1 MSATSD
7 TYWLALRRVHGA
19 GPRTCRL
26 LLERFGSAE
35 RIFKAGEQEIV
46 AAGAGRNVAR
56 AIASF
61 NDFAPLEKELCELLR
76 LGAHLVRWTDA
87 DYPLNLKQI
96 ADPPPYLI
104 ARGPLEPSDAA
115 CVAVVGARAASEAGL
130 RMAQR
135 LGFELAAH
143 GFVVVSGLARGIDG
157 AAHRGA
163 LEAGGRT
170 IAVLGCGIDVA
181 YPPEHRGLA
190 DAIIE
195 GRGAI
200 LSELPLGTAP
210 LPENFPSRNRILS
223 GLSLGVVIVE
233 AAEKS
238 GSLITARMALE
249 QDRQVFAV
257 PGSPLSGKTRG
268 SNRLLREGAVL
279 VECVE
284 DVIED
289 LAPQMAGRTPKPK
302 LSTPA
307 ECITPMASRTT
318 LVQAAAVE
326 SPIPGVSNVRVA
338 NVQAPEVSTPATSS
352 QLVPAAGGT
361 GDGPRRLRGATAAD
375 LKEATAAD
383 RPGKLAEEAVRQ
395 TKAILD
401 CLINAEKLHV
411 DAMIETCELPPQ
423 TVLNLLLELELRGLV
438 VQHPGKLFT
447 LP

>member
-1 MSATSD
+1 MSATAD
-7 TYWLALRRVHGA
+7 AHWLALRRVHGA

-35 RIFKAGEQEIV
+35 QIFKATEDQITAAGVGRKV
-46 AAGAGRNVAR
+46 AA
-56 AIASF
+56 AIAGF
-61 NDFAPLEKELCELLR
+61 NDFAPLEKELCELPR
-76 LGAHLVRWTDA
+76 LGARLVRWTD
-87 DYPLNLKQI
+87 DEYPPNLKQI
-96 ADPPPYLI
+96 ADPPPYLV
-104 ARGPLEPSDAA
+104 ARGLLEPNDTA

-135 LGFELAAH
+135 LGFELAAR

-190 DAIIE
+190 DWIVE
-195 GRGAI
+195 RRGAV
-200 LSELPLGTAP
+200 LSELPLGSAP

-257 PGSPLSGKTRG
+257 PGSPLNGKTRG

-289 LAPQMAGRTPKPK
+289 LAPQMAPKA
-302 LSTPA
+302 SAEAERAAAASQPA
-307 ECITPMASRTT
+307 NVETEGPMLQPPVSRVTADASRRELGKSSAVSIVSSGRANPSEG
-318 LVQAAAVE
+318 LVE
-326 SPIPGVSNVRVA
+326 DK
-338 NVQAPEVSTPATSS
+338 T
-352 QLVPAAGGT
+352 
-361 GDGPRRLRGATAAD
+361 
-375 LKEATAAD
+375 KEIQSV
-383 RPGKLAEEAVRQ
+383 LN
-395 TKAILD
+395 
-401 CLINAEKLHV
+401 CLIDAQRLHV
-411 DAMIETCELPPQ
+411 DAVIESCQLPPQ

>member
-1 MSATSD
+1 MSATAD
-7 TYWLALRRVHGA
+7 AYWLALRRVHGV

-35 RIFKAGEQEIV
+35 QIFKATEDEV
-46 AAGAGRNVAR
+46 AAAGVAR
-56 AIASF
+56 KVASAIAGF
-61 NDFAPLEKELCELLR
+61 NDFAPLEKELCELPR
-76 LGAHLVRWTDA
+76 LGARVLRWTD
-87 DYPLNLKQI
+87 DEYPPNLKQI

-104 ARGPLEPSDAA
+104 ARGVLEPNNTA

-190 DAIIE
+190 DMIVE
-195 GRGAI
+195 SRGAV
-200 LSELPLGTAP
+200 LSELPLGSAP

-238 GSLITARMALE
+238 GSLITARTALE

-289 LAPQMAGRTPKPK
+289 LAPQMAGKASMPAEPAASA
-302 LSTPA
+302 LQATPA
-307 ECITPMASRTT
+307 VAAPAKVKAEDPVILPSALRAADSSEAAIRSVAS
-318 LVQAAAVE
+318 
-326 SPIPGVSNVRVA
+326 I
-338 NVQAPEVSTPATSS
+338 ATSLGS
-352 QLVPAAGGT
+352 SSESLV
-361 GDGPRRLRGATAAD
+361 
-375 LKEATAAD
+375 
-383 RPGKLAEEAVRQ
+383 EEKTREIQAV
-395 TKAILD
+395 LN
-401 CLINAEKLHV
+401 CLIDAQRLHV
-411 DAMIETCELPPQ
+411 DAVIETCQLPPQ

-447 LP
+447 LL

>member
-1 MSATSD
+1 MSASAD
-7 TYWLALRRVHGA
+7 VYWLALRRVQGV

-26 LLERFGSAE
+26 LLERFGFAE
-35 RIFKAGEQEIV
+35 QIFKATEDEIA
-46 AAGAGRNVAR
+46 AAGVGRKLA
-56 AIASF
+56 ASITGF
-61 NDFAPLEKELCELLR
+61 NDFAPLERELCELPR
-76 LGAHLVRWTDA
+76 LGARLVRWTDE
-87 DYPLNLKQI
+87 DYPPNLKQI
-96 ADPPPYLI
+96 ADPPPYLV
-104 ARGPLEPSDAA
+104 ARGLLEPNDTA

-135 LGFELAAH
+135 LGFELAAR

-190 DAIIE
+190 DSIVE
-195 GRGAI
+195 QRGAV
-200 LSELPLGTAP
+200 LSELPLGSAP

-238 GSLITARMALE
+238 GSLITARTALE

-257 PGSPLSGKTRG
+257 PGSPLSGRTRG

-289 LAPQMAGRTPKPK
+289 LAPQMAPKA
-302 LSTPA
+302 SASA
-307 ECITPMASRTT
+307 ERAAAISQAAIAVAAPINVPTESPPLQPWASRVTAGVGERPMESCKSSEPGT
-318 LVQAAAVE
+318 ATPGSPSENLV
-326 SPIPGVSNVRVA
+326 
-338 NVQAPEVSTPATSS
+338 
-352 QLVPAAGGT
+352 
-361 GDGPRRLRGATAAD
+361 
-375 LKEATAAD
+375 KE
-383 RPGKLAEEAVRQ
+383 
-395 TKAILD
+395 KAKEIQSVLG
-401 CLINAEKLHV
+401 CLIDAQKLHV
-411 DAMIETCELPPQ
+411 DAVIESCQLPPQ

>member
-1 MSATSD
+1 MAATSD
-7 TYWLALRRVHGA
+7 AHWLALRRVHGA

-35 RIFKAGEQEIV
+35 QIFKSTEEEIT
-46 AAGAGRNVAR
+46 AAGVGRNVAR
-56 AIASF
+56 AIAGF
-61 NDFAPLEKELCELLR
+61 NDFAPLEKELCELPR
-76 LGAHLVRWTDA
+76 LGARLVRWTDA
-87 DYPLNLKQI
+87 DYPPNLRQI

-104 ARGPLEPSDAA
+104 ARGLLEPNDAA
-115 CVAVVGARAASEAGL
+115 CIAVVGARAASEAGL

-170 IAVLGCGIDVA
+170 VAVLGCGIDVA

-190 DAIIE
+190 DSIIE
-195 GRGAI
+195 RRGAV

-249 QDRQVFAV
+249 QNRQVFAV

-289 LAPQMAGRTPKPK
+289 LAPQMAGEASARTERAATVSESTRAVAVSAAVAPRSRPMMQPK
-302 LSTPA
+302 L
-307 ECITPMASRTT
+307 
-318 LVQAAAVE
+318 QAAAVGE
-326 SPIPGVSNVRVA
+326 ALSRSRAINSGDSPA
-338 NVQAPEVSTPATSS
+338 
-352 QLVPAAGGT
+352 QLVEDGT
-361 GDGPRRLRGATAAD
+361 
-375 LKEATAAD
+375 KQI
-383 RPGKLAEEAVRQ
+383 KLILNCLTDAQSLHIDAV
-395 TKAILD
+395 
-401 CLINAEKLHV
+401 
-411 DAMIETCELPPQ
+411 IETCQLPPQ
-423 TVLNLLLELELRGLV
+423 TVLNLLLELELMGLV

>member
-1 MSATSD
+1 
-7 TYWLALRRVHGA
+7 
-19 GPRTCRL
+19 
-26 LLERFGSAE
+26 
-35 RIFKAGEQEIV
+35 
-46 AAGAGRNVAR
+46 
-56 AIASF
+56 
-61 NDFAPLEKELCELLR
+61 
-76 LGAHLVRWTDA
+76 
-87 DYPLNLKQI
+87 
-96 ADPPPYLI
+96 
-104 ARGPLEPSDAA
+104 
-115 CVAVVGARAASEAGL
+115 
-130 RMAQR
+130 
-135 LGFELAAH
+135 
-143 GFVVVSGLARGIDG
+143 
-157 AAHRGA
+157 
-163 LEAGGRT
+163 
-170 IAVLGCGIDVA
+170 VLGCGIDVA

-210 LPENFPSRNRILS
+210 LPENFPSRNRVLS

-289 LAPQMAGRTPKPK
+289 LAPQMAGKVSKPK
-302 LSTPA
+302 LSTAA
-307 ECITPMASRTT
+307 ERTAPMASQTT
-318 LVQAAAVE
+318 LVEAAAVE
-326 SPIPGVSNVRVA
+326 GPIPDVSNVRAVNA
-338 NVQAPEVSTPATSS
+338 RAPATSPQPVS
-352 QLVPAAGGT
+352 EAVGT
-361 GDGPRRLRGATAAD
+361 GEGQPSAG
-375 LKEATAAD
+375 D
-383 RPGKLAEEAVRQ
+383 RAVELAEEVTRQ

-401 CLINAEKLHV
+401 CLTDAEKLHV

-423 TVLNLLLELELRGLV
+423 IVLNLLLELELRGLV

>member
-1 MSATSD
+1 MSATAD
-7 TYWLALRRVHGA
+7 AYWLALRRVHGV

-35 RIFKAGEQEIV
+35 QIFKATEDEV
-46 AAGAGRNVAR
+46 AAAGVAR
-56 AIASF
+56 KVASAIAGF
-61 NDFAPLEKELCELLR
+61 NDFAPLEKELCELPR
-76 LGAHLVRWTDA
+76 LGARVLRWTD
-87 DYPLNLKQI
+87 DEYPPNLKQI

-104 ARGPLEPSDAA
+104 ARGVLEPNNTA

-190 DAIIE
+190 DMIVE
-195 GRGAI
+195 SRGAV
-200 LSELPLGTAP
+200 LSELPLGSAP

-238 GSLITARMALE
+238 GSLITARTALE

-289 LAPQMAGRTPKPK
+289 LAPQMAGKASMPAEPAASA
-302 LSTPA
+302 LQATPA
-307 ECITPMASRTT
+307 VAAPAKVKAEDPVILPSALRAADSSEAPIRSVAS
-318 LVQAAAVE
+318 
-326 SPIPGVSNVRVA
+326 I
-338 NVQAPEVSTPATSS
+338 ATSLGS
-352 QLVPAAGGT
+352 SSESLV
-361 GDGPRRLRGATAAD
+361 
-375 LKEATAAD
+375 
-383 RPGKLAEEAVRQ
+383 EEKTREIQAV
-395 TKAILD
+395 LN
-401 CLINAEKLHV
+401 CLIDAQRLHV
-411 DAMIETCELPPQ
+411 DAVIETCQLPPQ

-447 LP
+447 LL

>member
-1 MSATSD
+1 MAATSD
-7 TYWLALRRVHGA
+7 AHWLALRRVHGA

-26 LLERFGSAE
+26 LLERFGSDE
-35 RIFKAGEQEIV
+35 QIFKSTEEEIT
-46 AAGAGRNVAR
+46 AAGVGRNVAR
-56 AIASF
+56 AIAGF
-61 NDFAPLEKELCELLR
+61 NDFAPLEKELCELPR
-76 LGAHLVRWTDA
+76 LGARLVRWTDA
-87 DYPLNLKQI
+87 DYPPNLRQI

-104 ARGPLEPSDAA
+104 ARGLLEPIDAA

-170 IAVLGCGIDVA
+170 VAVLGCGIDVA

-190 DAIIE
+190 DSIIE
-195 GRGAI
+195 RRGAV

-249 QDRQVFAV
+249 QNRQVFAV

-284 DVIED
+284 DVIEN
-289 LAPQMAGRTPKPK
+289 LAPQMAGEASARTERAATVSESTRAVAVSAAVAPRSRPMTQPK
-302 LSTPA
+302 L
-307 ECITPMASRTT
+307 
-318 LVQAAAVE
+318 QAAAVGE
-326 SPIPGVSNVRVA
+326 ALSRSRVINSGDSPA
-338 NVQAPEVSTPATSS
+338 
-352 QLVPAAGGT
+352 QLVEEGT
-361 GDGPRRLRGATAAD
+361 
-375 LKEATAAD
+375 KQI
-383 RPGKLAEEAVRQ
+383 KLILNCLTDAQSLHIDAV
-395 TKAILD
+395 
-401 CLINAEKLHV
+401 
-411 DAMIETCELPPQ
+411 IETCQLPPQ
-423 TVLNLLLELELRGLV
+423 TVLNLLLELELMGLV

>member
-1 MSATSD
+1 MAATAD
-7 TYWLALRRVHGA
+7 AYWLALRRVHGA

-26 LLERFGSAE
+26 LLDRFGSAE
-35 RIFKAGEQEIV
+35 AIFKANEEEIV
-46 AAGAGRNVAR
+46 AAGVGRGVAH
-56 AIASF
+56 AIAGF
-61 NDFAPLEKELCELLR
+61 NDFAPLDKELCELPR
-76 LGAHLVRWTDA
+76 LGARLVRWTDA
-87 DYPLNLKQI
+87 DYPRNLKQI
-96 ADPPPYLI
+96 ADPPPYLV
-104 ARGPLEPSDAA
+104 ARGLLYPDETA

-130 RMAQR
+130 RMAER

-143 GFVVVSGLARGIDG
+143 GFVVVSGLARGVDG

-170 IAVLGCGIDVA
+170 VAVLGCGIDVA
-181 YPPEHRGLA
+181 YPPEHRALA
-190 DAIIE
+190 DRIVE
-195 GRGAI
+195 NRGAL

-210 LPENFPSRNRILS
+210 MPENFPSRNRILS

-289 LAPQMAGRTPKPK
+289 LAPQMAGK
-302 LSTPA
+302 
-307 ECITPMASRTT
+307 
-318 LVQAAAVE
+318 
-326 SPIPGVSNVRVA
+326 
-338 NVQAPEVSTPATSS
+338 S
-352 QLVPAAGGT
+352 QLAAESVAT
-361 GDGPRRLRGATAAD
+361 AYRATLATAARVASEPMESAPPR
-375 LKEATAAD
+375 LEASARRPEALSTGQSVRLVEEAITEVQAILNCFKEAD
-383 RPGKLAEEAVRQ
+383 
-395 TKAILD
+395 
-401 CLINAEKLHV
+401 KLHV
-411 DAMIETCELPPQ
+411 DAMIETCQLPPQ

>member
-1 MSATSD
+1 MSATAD
-7 TYWLALRRVHGA
+7 AYWLALRRVHGV

-35 RIFKAGEQEIV
+35 QIFKATEDEV
-46 AAGAGRNVAR
+46 AAAGVAR
-56 AIASF
+56 KVASAIAGF
-61 NDFAPLEKELCELLR
+61 NDFAPLEKELCELPR
-76 LGAHLVRWTDA
+76 LGARVVRWTD
-87 DYPLNLKQI
+87 DEYPPNLKQI

-104 ARGPLEPSDAA
+104 ARGVLEPNNTA

-190 DAIIE
+190 DMIVE
-195 GRGAI
+195 SRGAV
-200 LSELPLGTAP
+200 LSELPLGSAP

-238 GSLITARMALE
+238 GSLITARTALE

-289 LAPQMAGRTPKPK
+289 LAPQMAGKASMPAEPAASA
-302 LSTPA
+302 LQATPA
-307 ECITPMASRTT
+307 VAAPAKVKAEDPVILPSALRAADSSEAPIRSVAS
-318 LVQAAAVE
+318 
-326 SPIPGVSNVRVA
+326 I
-338 NVQAPEVSTPATSS
+338 ATSLGS
-352 QLVPAAGGT
+352 SSESLV
-361 GDGPRRLRGATAAD
+361 
-375 LKEATAAD
+375 
-383 RPGKLAEEAVRQ
+383 EEKTREIQAV
-395 TKAILD
+395 LN
-401 CLINAEKLHV
+401 CLIDAQRLHV
-411 DAMIETCELPPQ
+411 DAVIETCQLPPQ

>member
-7 TYWLALRRVHGA
+7 AYWLALRRVHGA

-26 LLERFGSAE
+26 LLDRFGSAE
-35 RIFKAGEQEIV
+35 RIFEAKEEEITSAGV
-46 AAGAGRNVAR
+46 GRNVAR
-56 AIASF
+56 AIAGF
-61 NDFAPLEKELCELLR
+61 NDFAPLEKELCELPR
-76 LGAHLVRWTDA
+76 LGARLVRWTDA
-87 DYPLNLKQI
+87 DYPANLKQI

-104 ARGPLEPSDAA
+104 ARGSLEPNDTA

-170 IAVLGCGIDVA
+170 VAVLGCGIDVA

-190 DAIIE
+190 ESIVE
-195 GRGAI
+195 HRGAV

-223 GLSLGVVIVE
+223 GLALGVVVVE

-257 PGSPLSGKTRG
+257 PGSPLGGKTRG

-279 VECVE
+279 VDCVE

-289 LAPQMAGRTPKPK
+289 LAPQMASRRATPEGRPTPTAG
-302 LSTPA
+302 SGVA
-307 ECITPMASRTT
+307 ASPI
-318 LVQAAAVE
+318 AAAAAKIG
-326 SPIPGVSNVRVA
+326 IPAAARS
-338 NVQAPEVSTPATSS
+338 
-352 QLVPAAGGT
+352 VPAVVAAT
-361 GDGPRRLRGATAAD
+361 GHLSQSHAAD
-375 LKEATAAD
+375 SVSGPANLV
-383 RPGKLAEEAVRQ
+383 EEITKQAQ
-395 TKAILD
+395 TILS
-401 CLINAEKLHV
+401 CLTDAEKLHV
-411 DAMIETCELPPQ
+411 DAVIETCQLPSQ

>member
-1 MSATSD
+1 MAATSD
-7 TYWLALRRVHGA
+7 AHWLALRRVHGA

-35 RIFKAGEQEIV
+35 QIFEATEDETA
-46 AAGAGRNVAR
+46 AAGVGRKVAGS
-56 AIASF
+56 ITGF
-61 NDFAPLEKELCELLR
+61 NDFAPLEKELCELPR
-76 LGAHLVRWTDA
+76 LGARLVRWTDEE
-87 DYPLNLKQI
+87 YPANLKQI
-96 ADPPPYLI
+96 ADPPPYLV
-104 ARGPLEPSDAA
+104 ARGLLEPRAAA

-170 IAVLGCGIDVA
+170 VAVLGCGIDVT

-190 DAIIE
+190 DTIIE
-195 GRGAI
+195 RRGAV

-223 GLSLGVVIVE
+223 GLSLGVVVVE

-249 QDRQVFAV
+249 QNRQVFAV

-289 LAPQMAGRTPKPK
+289 LAPQMAGEASARAERAHAR
-302 LSTPA
+302 LSGSTRDVA
-307 ECITPMASRTT
+307 
-318 LVQAAAVE
+318 VAAAVTTHGR
-326 SPIPGVSNVRVA
+326 PMMQPKLKDAATGNAFKRSNSINSGNLPAGLVA
-338 NVQAPEVSTPATSS
+338 EGSKQIQSILNCLTDAQS
-352 QLVPAAGGT
+352 LHI
-361 GDGPRRLRGATAAD
+361 D
-375 LKEATAAD
+375 
-383 RPGKLAEEAVRQ
+383 AV
-395 TKAILD
+395 
-401 CLINAEKLHV
+401 
-411 DAMIETCELPPQ
+411 IETCQLPPQ
-423 TVLNLLLELELRGLV
+423 TVLNLLLELELMGMV

>member
-1 MSATSD
+1 MAAPPGTMSATSD
-7 TYWLALRRVHGA
+7 AYWLALRRVHGA

-35 RIFKAGEQEIV
+35 RIFKATEEEII
-46 AAGAGRNVAR
+46 AAGVGRNVAR
-56 AIASF
+56 AIAGF
-61 NDFAPLEKELCELLR
+61 DGFAPLEKELCELPR
-76 LGAHLVRWTDA
+76 IGARLVRWTDVE
-87 DYPLNLKQI
+87 YPPNLKQI
-96 ADPPPYLI
+96 ADPPPYLF
-104 ARGPLEPSDAA
+104 ARGLLEPNDTA

-135 LGFELAAH
+135 LGFELAAR

-190 DAIIE
+190 DSIVE
-195 GRGAI
+195 RRGAV

-257 PGSPLSGKTRG
+257 PGSPLNGKTRG

-289 LAPQMAGRTPKPK
+289 LAPQMAGKVSASAESDTAAACDAA
-302 LSTPA
+302 PA
-307 ECITPMASRTT
+307 ASATMER
-318 LVQAAAVE
+318 QAAAVMPHGGE
-326 SPIPGVSNVRVA
+326 APTARAVA
-338 NVQAPEVSTPATSS
+338 MQTEMIVDQSSDLTQEMTKQVQ
-352 QLVPAAGGT
+352 
-361 GDGPRRLRGATAAD
+361 
-375 LKEATAAD
+375 
-383 RPGKLAEEAVRQ
+383 
-395 TKAILD
+395 AILD
-401 CLINAEKLHV
+401 CLTDVQKLHV
-411 DAMIETCELPPQ
+411 DAVIETCQLPPQ

>member
-7 TYWLALRRVHGA
+7 AYWLALRRVHGA

-26 LLERFGSAE
+26 LLERFGTAE
-35 RIFKAGEQEIV
+35 QIFKATEEEIIK
-46 AAGAGRNVAR
+46 AGVGRNVAR
-56 AIASF
+56 AIAGF
-61 NDFAPLEKELCELLR
+61 NDFALMEKELCELPR
-76 LGAHLVRWTDA
+76 LGARLVRWIDA
-87 DYPLNLKQI
+87 DYPPNLKQI
-96 ADPPPYLI
+96 ADPPPYFI
-104 ARGPLEPSDAA
+104 ARGLLEANETA

-190 DAIIE
+190 DAIVE

-249 QDRQVFAV
+249 QNRQVFAV

-268 SNRLLREGAVL
+268 SNRMLREGAVL

-289 LAPQMAGRTPKPK
+289 LAPQMAEKGSALPERE
-302 LSTPA
+302 LPA
-307 ECITPMASRTT
+307 VLQSALGAVASVKVEPTSARPAKSETT
-318 LVQAAAVE
+318 
-326 SPIPGVSNVRVA
+326 
-338 NVQAPEVSTPATSS
+338 
-352 QLVPAAGGT
+352 
-361 GDGPRRLRGATAAD
+361 RLRVVPGLSQIAIASDQSAGLAKEMTKQVAT
-375 LKEATAAD
+375 
-383 RPGKLAEEAVRQ
+383 
-395 TKAILD
+395 ILN
-401 CLINAEKLHV
+401 CLTDVQKLHV
-411 DAMIETCELPPQ
+411 DAVIETCQLPPQ

>member
-7 TYWLALRRVHGA
+7 AYWLALRRVHGA

-35 RIFKAGEQEIV
+35 QIFKATEEEITT
-46 AAGAGRNVAR
+46 AGIGRNVAR
-56 AIASF
+56 AIAGF
-61 NDFAPLEKELCELLR
+61 NDFAPLEKELCELPR
-76 LGAHLVRWTDA
+76 LGARLVRWTDA
-87 DYPLNLKQI
+87 DYPPNLKQI
-96 ADPPPYLI
+96 ADPPPFLM
-104 ARGPLEPSDAA
+104 ARGLLEANDTA

-190 DAIIE
+190 DTIVE
-195 GRGAI
+195 RRGAI

-223 GLSLGVVIVE
+223 GLALGVVIVE

-289 LAPQMAGRTPKPK
+289 LAPQMAGHLAGK
-302 LSTPA
+302 LSASVEREARAVLQSTPA
-307 ECITPMASRTT
+307 
-318 LVQAAAVE
+318 AAATV
-326 SPIPGVSNVRVA
+326 I
-338 NVQAPEVSTPATSS
+338 VQAPAAMQSVSEA
-352 QLVPAAGGT
+352 PAAG
-361 GDGPRRLRGATAAD
+361 DLASRSRTAVAS
-375 LKEATAAD
+375 D
-383 RPGKLAEEAVRQ
+383 RSAGLAEEATRQ
-395 TKAILD
+395 AQTILD
-401 CLINAEKLHV
+401 CLTDVQKLHV
-411 DAMIETCELPPQ
+411 DEVIETCQLPPQ

>member
-1 MSATSD
+1 MSATAD
-7 TYWLALRRVHGA
+7 AYWLALRRVHGV

-35 RIFKAGEQEIV
+35 QIFKATEDEV
-46 AAGAGRNVAR
+46 AAAGVAR
-56 AIASF
+56 KVASAIAGF
-61 NDFAPLEKELCELLR
+61 NDFAPLEKELCELPR
-76 LGAHLVRWTDA
+76 LGARVVRWTD
-87 DYPLNLKQI
+87 DEYPPNLKQI

-104 ARGPLEPSDAA
+104 ARGVLEPNNTA

-190 DAIIE
+190 DMIVE
-195 GRGAI
+195 SRGAV
-200 LSELPLGTAP
+200 LSELPLGSAP

-238 GSLITARMALE
+238 GSLITARTALE

-289 LAPQMAGRTPKPK
+289 LAPQMAGKASMPAEPAASA
-302 LSTPA
+302 LQATPA
-307 ECITPMASRTT
+307 VAAPAKVKAEDPVILPSALRAADSSEAPIRSVAS
-318 LVQAAAVE
+318 
-326 SPIPGVSNVRVA
+326 I
-338 NVQAPEVSTPATSS
+338 ATSLGS
-352 QLVPAAGGT
+352 SSESLV
-361 GDGPRRLRGATAAD
+361 
-375 LKEATAAD
+375 
-383 RPGKLAEEAVRQ
+383 EEKTREIQAV
-395 TKAILD
+395 LN
-401 CLINAEKLHV
+401 CLIDAQRLHV
-411 DAMIETCELPPQ
+411 DAVIETCQLPPQ

-447 LP
+447 LL

>member
-1 MSATSD
+1 MAATSD
-7 TYWLALRRVHGA
+7 AHWLALRRVHGA

-35 RIFKAGEQEIV
+35 QIFKSTEEEII
-46 AAGAGRNVAR
+46 AAGVGRNVAR
-56 AIASF
+56 AIAGF
-61 NDFAPLEKELCELLR
+61 NDFAPLEKELCELPR
-76 LGAHLVRWTDA
+76 LGARLVRWTDA
-87 DYPLNLKQI
+87 DYPTNLRQI

-104 ARGPLEPSDAA
+104 ARGLLEPNDAA

-170 IAVLGCGIDVA
+170 VAVLGCGIDVA

-190 DAIIE
+190 DSIIE
-195 GRGAI
+195 RRGAV

-249 QDRQVFAV
+249 QNRQVFAV

-289 LAPQMAGRTPKPK
+289 LAPQMAG
-302 LSTPA
+302 
-307 ECITPMASRTT
+307 EASARD
-318 LVQAAAVE
+318 VAVAAAVTTHGR
-326 SPIPGVSNVRVA
+326 PMMQPK
-338 NVQAPEVSTPATSS
+338 
-352 QLVPAAGGT
+352 LKDAAT
-361 GDGPRRLRGATAAD
+361 GDAFKRSNSINSGNLPARLV
-375 LKEATAAD
+375 
-383 RPGKLAEEAVRQ
+383 AEGSKQIQSILNCLTDAQSLHIDAV
-395 TKAILD
+395 
-401 CLINAEKLHV
+401 
-411 DAMIETCELPPQ
+411 IETCQLPPQ
-423 TVLNLLLELELRGLV
+423 TVLNLLLELELMGMV

>member
-1 MSATSD
+1 MSATAD
-7 TYWLALRRVHGA
+7 AYWLALRRVHGA

-35 RIFKAGEQEIV
+35 QIFKATEDQITAAGVGRKV
-46 AAGAGRNVAR
+46 AA
-56 AIASF
+56 AIAGF
-61 NDFAPLEKELCELLR
+61 NDFAPLEKELCELPR
-76 LGAHLVRWTDA
+76 LGARLVRWTD
-87 DYPLNLKQI
+87 DEYPPNLKQI
-96 ADPPPYLI
+96 ADPPPYLV
-104 ARGPLEPSDAA
+104 ARGLLEPNDTA

-135 LGFELAAH
+135 LGFELAAR

-190 DAIIE
+190 DWIVE
-195 GRGAI
+195 RRGAV
-200 LSELPLGTAP
+200 LSELPLGSAP

-257 PGSPLSGKTRG
+257 PGSPLNGKTRG

-289 LAPQMAGRTPKPK
+289 LAPQMAPKA
-302 LSTPA
+302 SA
-307 ECITPMASRTT
+307 EAER
-318 LVQAAAVE
+318 AAAA
-326 SPIPGVSNVRVA
+326 SQPA
-338 NVQAPEVSTPATSS
+338 NVETEGPMLQPPVSRVTADARRRELGKSS
-352 QLVPAAGGT
+352 AVSIVSSGRANPSEGLVEDKT
-361 GDGPRRLRGATAAD
+361 
-375 LKEATAAD
+375 KEIQSV
-383 RPGKLAEEAVRQ
+383 LN
-395 TKAILD
+395 
-401 CLINAEKLHV
+401 CLIDAQRLHV
-411 DAMIETCELPPQ
+411 DAVIESCQLPPQ

>member
-1 MSATSD
+1 MSATAD
-7 TYWLALRRVHGA
+7 AYWLALRRVHGA

-35 RIFKAGEQEIV
+35 QIFKATEDQIA
-46 AAGAGRNVAR
+46 AAGVGRKVAGS
-56 AIASF
+56 IAGF
-61 NDFAPLEKELCELLR
+61 RDFAPLEKELCELPR
-76 LGAHLVRWTDA
+76 LGARLVRWTD
-87 DYPLNLKQI
+87 DEYPPNLKQI
-96 ADPPPYLI
+96 ADPPPYLV
-104 ARGPLEPSDAA
+104 ARGLLEPNDTA
-115 CVAVVGARAASEAGL
+115 CVAVVGARTASEAGL

-190 DAIIE
+190 DSIVE
-195 GRGAI
+195 HRGAVV
-200 LSELPLGTAP
+200 SELPLGTAP

-268 SNRLLREGAVL
+268 NNRLLREGAVL

-289 LAPQMAGRTPKPK
+289 LAPQMAGKVSAQAGRSAARSEAAPTVATPVYSKGESLPIQSPSRVTIDAGQRFIKSGEPSTINLRSPSEGLVGERT
-302 LSTPA
+302 
-307 ECITPMASRTT
+307 
-318 LVQAAAVE
+318 
-326 SPIPGVSNVRVA
+326 
-338 NVQAPEVSTPATSS
+338 
-352 QLVPAAGGT
+352 
-361 GDGPRRLRGATAAD
+361 
-375 LKEATAAD
+375 KEI
-383 RPGKLAEEAVRQ
+383 Q
-395 TKAILD
+395 TVLN
-401 CLINAEKLHV
+401 CLIDAQRLHV
-411 DAMIETCELPPQ
+411 DAVIETSQLPPQ

>member
-1 MSATSD
+1 LSATAD
-7 TYWLALRRVHGA
+7 AYWLALRRVHGA

-35 RIFKAGEQEIV
+35 QIFKATEDEIA
-46 AAGAGRNVAR
+46 AAGVGRKVAGS
-56 AIASF
+56 IAGF
-61 NDFAPLEKELCELLR
+61 NDFAPLEKELCELPR
-76 LGAHLVRWTDA
+76 LGARLVRWTD
-87 DYPLNLKQI
+87 DEYPANLKQI
-96 ADPPPYLI
+96 ADPPPYLV
-104 ARGPLEPSDAA
+104 ARGLLEPRATA

-190 DAIIE
+190 DWIVE
-195 GRGAI
+195 RRGAV
-200 LSELPLGTAP
+200 LSELPLGSAP

-257 PGSPLSGKTRG
+257 PGSPLNGKTRG

-289 LAPQMAGRTPKPK
+289 LAPQMAPKA
-302 LSTPA
+302 SAEAERAAAASQPA
-307 ECITPMASRTT
+307 NVETEGPMLQPPVSRVTADASRRELGKSSAVSIVSSGRANPSEG
-318 LVQAAAVE
+318 LVE
-326 SPIPGVSNVRVA
+326 DK
-338 NVQAPEVSTPATSS
+338 T
-352 QLVPAAGGT
+352 
-361 GDGPRRLRGATAAD
+361 
-375 LKEATAAD
+375 KEIQSV
-383 RPGKLAEEAVRQ
+383 LN
-395 TKAILD
+395 
-401 CLINAEKLHV
+401 CLIDAQRLHV
-411 DAMIETCELPPQ
+411 DAVIESCQLPPQ

>member
-7 TYWLALRRVHGA
+7 AHWLALRRVHGA

-35 RIFKAGEQEIV
+35 QIFKSTEEEII
-46 AAGAGRNVAR
+46 AAGVGRNVAR
-56 AIASF
+56 AIAGF
-61 NDFAPLEKELCELLR
+61 KDFAPLEKELCELPR
-76 LGAHLVRWTDA
+76 LGARLVRWTDA
-87 DYPLNLKQI
+87 DYPPNLRQI

-104 ARGPLEPSDAA
+104 ARGLLEPNDAA

-170 IAVLGCGIDVA
+170 VAVLGCGIDVA

-190 DAIIE
+190 DSIIE
-195 GRGAI
+195 RRGAV

-249 QDRQVFAV
+249 QNRQVFAV

-289 LAPQMAGRTPKPK
+289 LAPQMAGEASTRTER
-302 LSTPA
+302 A
-307 ECITPMASRTT
+307 
-318 LVQAAAVE
+318 AAAV
-326 SPIPGVSNVRVA
+326 SKA
-338 NVQAPEVSTPATSS
+338 TPA
-352 QLVPAAGGT
+352 VAVAAAGT
-361 GDGPRRLRGATAAD
+361 IRGRPMITPKLQDAAAG
-375 LKEATAAD
+375 EAFYRSNSTNSGNLPA
-383 RPGKLAEEAVRQ
+383 GLVEEVTKQTQSILNCLTDVQSLHIDAV
-395 TKAILD
+395 
-401 CLINAEKLHV
+401 
-411 DAMIETCELPPQ
+411 IETCQLPPQ
-423 TVLNLLLELELRGLV
+423 TVLNLLLELELMGLV